1 MIIDDEFSEYINSFQ
16 TQIKDI
22 YNKDIIEIPK
32 PCKLIISVMSATCNL
47 GNTINLQV
55 LCNNLKKNPN
65 IVDIKQNYNISR
77 KISSIIK
84 KKIFYNQTTL
94 YIRPWYNIENKNN
107 LNILVNLKLF
117 RNGKCQMC
125 GLRCIEDGIQTIKIL
140 LDNIIEESIGDE
152 NNRKI
157 FNLEQIKENFNITLI
172 NSDFYIGFKIDRY
185 KLYNILLKDDLNVNY
200 DPCVYQ
206 GVNLKYFMNYN
217 LNKEKSGKCL
227 CPVTVMKQK
236 CKCLYNLLDNK
247 EDNKFLKEL
256 KKVYNYKY
264 DKIIYKD
271 TEYELNKDL
280 YDKYNDSKN
289 SCKCE
294 LTETKQ
300 LCKGKGEGY
309 GEHDCKK
316 ITISIFQ
323 SGYIIVTGKCTI
335 EQLNEAY
342 DFIIKKCHKHF
353 NEIYQ
358 QILPTDVKKI
368 KRRKIT
374 LLVRK

>member
-1 MIIDDEFSEYINSFQ
+1 MDIDDDFSEYIDNFK
-16 TQIKDI
+16 TQINDY
-22 YNKDIIEIPK
+22 YNKDDVEIPK
-32 PCKLIISVMSATCNL
+32 ASKLIISVMSATCYL
-47 GNTINLQV
+47 GNTIDLQK
-55 LCNNLKKNPN
+55 LCNNLKKNEN
-65 IVDIKQNYNISR
+65 IIDIKQNYNISR

-94 YIRPWYNIENKNN
+94 YVRPWYNIKSKNN

-125 GLRCIEDGIQTIKIL
+125 GLRSMEDGIQTIKIL
-140 LDNIIEESIGDE
+140 LDNIVEESIGDE
-152 NNRKI
+152 NNRTI
-157 FNLEQIKENFNITLI
+157 YNLEQIKENFKITLI
-172 NSDFYIGFKIDRY
+172 NSDFYIGFKIDRH
-185 KLYNILLKDDLNVNY
+185 KLYNILLKDNLNVNY

-206 GVNLKYFMNYN
+206 GVNLKYFINYE
-217 LNKEKSGKCL
+217 LNKEDTGKCL
-227 CPVTVMKQK
+227 CPIVSMKQK
-236 CKCLYNLLDNK
+236 CKCLYNLIDNK
-247 EDNKFLKEL
+247 DDNKFLKEL
-256 KKVYNYKY
+256 KKTYNYKV
-264 DKIIYKD
+264 DKDNEK
-271 TEYELNKDL
+271 ELNKEIYNK
-280 YDKYNDSKN
+280 YDDSKKK
-289 SCKCE
+289 CKCE
-294 LTETKQ
+294 LTETKE

-309 GEHDCKK
+309 GKHDCKK

-335 EQLNEAY
+335 EQLNKAY
-342 DFIIKKCHKHF
+342 DFIIKKCHDNF